1 MGGRLGVIRSAVRG
15 RRSFPWIIG
24 LLVVLIGASVTSFLL
39 RPVPASAPDIRS
51 LLAGVRQERSSA
63 RPYLGITYQ
72 ELSARTD
79 GHSGS
84 PAIGGAVIASIV
96 PGSPAAMGGLRT
108 GDVILAVDGEA
119 LGRDNTL
126 LNVLLKHQS
135 GDRVRLMVQRA
146 QEHLSLEILVGK
158 Q

>member
-1 MGGRLGVIRSAVRG
+1 
-15 RRSFPWIIG
+15 
-24 LLVVLIGASVTSFLL
+24 
-39 RPVPASAPDIRS
+39 
-51 LLAGVRQERSSA
+51 
-63 RPYLGITYQ
+63 
-72 ELSARTD
+72 
-79 GHSGS
+79 
-84 PAIGGAVIASIV
+84 
-96 PGSPAAMGGLRT
+96 MGGLRT

-126 LNVLLKHQS
+126 LNVLLKRQP